1 MVLFSILLAGTD
13 DDAVPPRRPVPLSI
27 SALANRFGV
36 SRPHVRALLRDAEDA
51 GLIQREDAGHVT
63 VLPRLA
69 EAAEIFFA
77 AALLFVATC
86 AYEARDE
93 VLRK

>member
-1 MVLFSILLAGTD
+1 M
-13 DDAVPPRRPVPLSI
+13 
-27 SALANRFGV
+27 
-36 SRPHVRALLRDAEDA
+36 RALLRDAEDA
-51 GLIQREDAGHVT
+51 GLIQREDAGHFT

-77 AALLFVATC
+77 AALLFVAMC

-93 VLRK
+93 ALRK